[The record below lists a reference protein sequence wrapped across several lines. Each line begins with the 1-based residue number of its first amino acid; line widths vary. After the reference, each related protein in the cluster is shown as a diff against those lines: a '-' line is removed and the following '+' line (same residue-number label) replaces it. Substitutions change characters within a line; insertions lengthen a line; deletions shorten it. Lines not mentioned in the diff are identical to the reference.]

1 MCYPKVSV
9 IIPTY
14 NYARYLPDAIESVLS
29 QTFSDYEIVVV
40 DDGSTDNTVE
50 VLQPYMGKIK
60 YIYKEN
66 GGLSSA
72 RNVGIQNS
80 ICEYLVFLDS
90 DDMLMPDKLRI
101 QTAILDDNPEVGFVY
116 SDEYIMHGEDKDN
129 MYRAREGRQL
139 PSGNIFK
146 EFFLNSFI
154 AVMTVMVR
162 RSCLDQ
168 VGLFDEGLPCNEDD
182 DLWLRI
188 LAKWPAT
195 FSDYPSAIRR
205 IHSSNMSRDRL
216 KIEKYLVI
224 VLEKSLNSNPHLVE
238 EFRDKANK
246 RIGEL
251 RWSLVERYLR
261 KGDITAAQRELKQC
275 RKLGYSALWK
285 YYFMSLLIV
294 GGRDI
299 AVSGMRCIDYF
310 HKLYRLSRSLL
321 RRAVPEWLIRYSNI
335 RTNE

>member
-1 MCYPKVSV
+1 MNTVGLNMRHPKVSV

-29 QTFSDYEIVVV
+29 QTFSDYEIVIV

-50 VLQPYMGKIK
+50 VLQPYTGKIK

-80 ICEYLVFLDS
+80 IGEYLVFLDS
-90 DDMLMPDKLRI
+90 DDMLMPDKLKI

-146 EFFLNSFI
+146 EFFLDSFI

-168 VGLFDEGLPCNEDD
+168 VGLFDENLPCNEDD

-188 LAKWPAT
+188 LGKWPVI

-216 KIEKYLVI
+216 KMEKYTVI
-224 VLEKSLNSNPHLVE
+224 VLERALKRNSNCAKELGNQAHE
-238 EFRDKANK
+238 
-246 RIGEL
+246 RIGKL
-251 RWSLVERYLR
+251 RWSMAEQYLR
-261 KGDITAAQRELKQC
+261 KGDVEAARQELKQC
-275 RKLGYSALWK
+275 RKLGYGPLWK
-285 YYFMSLLIV
+285 HYFMSLLLV
-294 GGRDI
+294 GGRNMAMNSI
-299 AVSGMRCIDYF
+299 KCLDYF
-310 HKLYRLSRSLL
+310 RKFSRLSRSL
-321 RRAVPEWLIRYSNI
+321 IRI
-335 RTNE
+335 A